1 MWMFT
6 FAKVAKLQ
14 VHGFMRMF
22 WKLWYFWAE
31 VSSSSAIFRCNKG
44 LASLLE
50 TNIVDH
56 TRKLDCP
63 FGMVSFQMLWF
74 GSGKELQYVSAS
86 LIQWRGVVGEGASI
100 TLKIWNTSRCI
111 HPDPH
116 WFRRFHGWKRHYV
129 VFVGPKTSTKLPSA
143 SSSKKPRQ

>member
-1 MWMFT
+1 MDSCVCFGNCGT
-6 FAKVAKLQ
+6 SERPEKTKSP
-14 VHGFMRMF
+14 
-22 WKLWYFWAE
+22 E

-44 LASLLE
+44 LVSLLE

-100 TLKIWNTSRCI
+100 TLKI
-111 HPDPH
+111 
-116 WFRRFHGWKRHYV
+116 
-129 VFVGPKTSTKLPSA
+129 
-143 SSSKKPRQ
+143 